1 MHINIGWVL
10 LLALHFIY
18 NALTFLNT
26 ISKTLNLHFICL
38 LGCTVSTWN
47 CLQGTVFCQAKAST
61 VVVLLNSM
69 MSISM
74 ANTMNWARNLK
85 LWITIAWAK
94 SRSVSLWFYWT
105 LPALLTSARIRRVLS
120 PVNSTLSV
128 ILCSLKSYLLDGFFF
143 FFQSLLRN
151 RLGSSPPYDT
161 EMKRFIWEQEQAKT
175 LVEPKYPGKG
185 MDSSN
190 A

>member
-1 MHINIGWVL
+1 MHMNIGWVL
-10 LLALHFIY
+10 LLALHLIY
-18 NALTFLNT
+18 TALTFLNT

-143 FFQSLLRN
+143 FFFRAF
-151 RLGSSPPYDT
+151 YEID
-161 EMKRFIWEQEQAKT
+161 
-175 LVEPKYPGKG
+175 
-185 MDSSN
+185 
-190 A
+190 